1 MFELIL
7 HGMAITSDG
16 SLVNSTPYTMIIRI
30 LRETTIW
37 LRLKLL
43 IIIDILE
50 REREKQRDSI
60 YLSITHTEI

>member
-1 MFELIL
+1 MFEVIL

-43 IIIDILE
+43 IKYILE
-50 REREKQRDSI
+50 REREI
-60 YLSITHTEI
+60 ICI